1 MIWYVS
7 EIISRYERNFSFPLN
22 LRYLARTITRLN
34 LWDSIQSG
42 LHQCSSVIEPYCG
55 KLHWILTVVDIPVSW
70 RVRSMFVDWQVPWNS
85 YYTCPKIGGEQ
96 LSSKRNAWRSQFSD
110 YVATEMERMNR
121 DLLAAW
127 NETYSVTL
135 TFVFCKGQYIWAYRN
150 NRQER
155 GCLTGSETGA
165 M

>member
-1 MIWYVS
+1 MLILH
-7 EIISRYERNFSFPLN
+7 YEGHHLSPLSGC
-22 LRYLARTITRLN
+22 LPCFQSVGFHLAGPPSAFLSHWTVLWKAALN
-34 LWDSIQSG
+34 SDNHWHS
-42 LHQCSSVIEPYCG
+42 QCPM
-55 KLHWILTVVDIPVSW
+55 SW
-70 RVRSMFVDWQVPWNS
+70 RVRSMFVDWEVPWNS

-110 YVATEMERMNR
+110 YVATEMERVNR
-121 DLLAAW
+121 DLLATW

-155 GCLTGSETGA
+155 GCLTGSETGS